1 MEAFADK
8 AHNEMYSRD
17 TFNIPSRVD
26 AQVSYPSNSDDFEV
40 FLEELKVTPAFTANE
55 WKNTNL
61 SKVTTYIREQIVE
74 VLLGNITAEEA
85 VANVD
90 KKGATYFK

>member
-1 MEAFADK
+1 MAAFADK

-17 TFNIPSRVD
+17 TFNIPSRND
-26 AQVSYPSNSDDFEV
+26 AQVTYPSNSGDFEV
-40 FLEELKVTPAFTANE
+40 FLEELKVTPAYTANE

-74 VLLGNITAEEA
+74 VLLGNITAEQA
-85 VANVD
+85 AINVD
-90 KKGATYFK
+90 NRGATFFK

>member
-1 MEAFADK
+1 
-8 AHNEMYSRD
+8 
-17 TFNIPSRVD
+17 
-26 AQVSYPSNSDDFEV
+26 
-40 FLEELKVTPAFTANE
+40 TANE

-74 VLLGNITAEEA
+74 VLLGNITAEQA

-90 KKGATYFK
+90 SRGATYFK